1 MSELF
6 LERLSKKSKPQK
18 PKIRE
23 IILEKGQV
31 DVDMTLVDET
41 ESNYNIKALRQKLK
55 KERGLSAPKL
65 FKIAPPP
72 TLQSTPG
79 EAKTY
84 SPSDTDVKKPVKLTK
99 TVKLPGDDAD
109 ESVEKTEKRKRKVAE
124 IEDIK
129 LEMDATLIEV
139 DDEPL
144 GNRLPPKEPS
154 INVKANAYYLNDRE
168 IFINFINS
176 IFKNYGDILKN
187 EDKKDITCES
197 LSKSKSKSFSL
208 MIHQQIVRDYINIYT
223 PYRGLLLYHGLGAGK
238 TCASIGIAEGMKNN
252 NQVYIF
258 TPASLRANYISE
270 LKSCGDPIYKLNQY
284 WEKINTIG
292 NPHLEKALSEI
303 LNIPVAFIRKQ
314 KFAWMVNV
322 NKASNYKTFSPE
334 DQQSINK
341 QIEEMIQKKYR
352 FFNYN
357 GMRNSHLD
365 NLIREASGGMEEEE
379 EPEEEGGESKNKDK
393 PINTTINP
401 FDNKVIIIDEAHN
414 FVSRIVNK
422 LKTKKETLSIR
433 LYNYIM
439 SANNCRVVFLTGTP
453 IINYPNEIAVLFNM
467 LRGYI
472 KTYYF
477 KLDTSKSSGKI
488 NSKKI
493 IDIFKEKNKLA
504 NYIEYSASKTTLVI
518 TRNPFGFINKKKVV
532 KKNKIYAGVAIGDRG
547 QKSDDY
553 FRNFV
558 IRKLRENNI
567 EVIIPQSK
575 IENHKVLPDSL
586 EIFRSMFINPQNGEM
601 KEINLFKKRI
611 LGLTSYFRSAS
622 ESLLPKYDGIPKV
635 FQIDMSPHQLGV
647 YERARAA
654 ERKEEK
660 RNAKK
665 KLQAK
670 EGIYAETTS
679 TYRIFSRAFCNFVFP
694 NKLVKDKSGKE
705 HLLIRPM
712 PKIET
717 NLEDNTKVV
726 VDSKTDEDI
735 LDATS
740 VSDKLDNIDGL
751 YSQEDIDNIEQLQRE
766 QTDSSYKGRIEKA
779 LNLLKL
785 HGDEFLSVSGLK
797 DYAPKFLKLLQTLKD
812 KKHIGLHLIY
822 SQFRTIEGIGIIT
835 LILKQNGFSQF
846 KITNKKGPWQLDM
859 TDDDM
864 SKPSFALYTGTETV
878 EEKEIIRNVFNGDWD
893 KVPSSL
899 SSQLREKN
907 INNNL
912 GEIIKILMI
921 TSSGSEG
928 ITLKNTRYV
937 HIMEPYWHPV
947 RTDQVIGRARRICS
961 HKDLPPELRT
971 VEVFMYLMKFKDSH
985 LKGDPTAE
993 KKEDREALISTSLK
1007 TSMADRSK
1015 INKQIIFTSDQTL
1028 YEISNIKKTTN
1039 DSILRAIKETSIDC
1053 SLHSKSNKNEGLMC
1067 YSFGSPS
1074 VESYSYKPNYGEEE
1088 KDKIQAQN
1096 TKKISWKGRVIK
1108 LGGTK
1113 YVIKSDDPDNKNIG
1127 EIYDYDAYKSGRAI
1141 RIGSTVL
1148 GKKNKIKFVKI

>member
-31 DVDMTLVDET
+31 DVDTTLVDET
-41 ESNYNIKALRQKLK
+41 DSNYNIKALRQKLK
-55 KERGLSAPKL
+55 KERGLSVPKL
-65 FKIAPPP
+65 FKVPPSI
-72 TLQSTPG
+72 QSYPD
-79 EAKTY
+79 ESKT
-84 SPSDTDVKKPVKLTK
+84 SSSSDIKKPVKLSK
-99 TVKLPGDDAD
+99 TIKLPGDEPD
-109 ESVEKTEKRKRKVAE
+109 ESIEKRKKIKRKIVE

-144 GNRLPPKEPS
+144 GNRLPTKEPS
-154 INVKANAYYLNDRE
+154 IRIKANAYYLNDRE

-176 IFKNYGDILKN
+176 TFKDYGDILKN

-197 LSKSKSKSFSL
+197 LFKSKSKSFSL

-284 WEKINTIG
+284 WEKIDTIG

-303 LNIPVAFIRKQ
+303 LNIPVAYIRKN

-322 NKASNYKTFSPE
+322 NKSSNYKTFSPQ
-334 DQQSINK
+334 DQDSINT
-341 QIEEMIQKKYR
+341 QVEQMIQKKYR

-365 NLIREASGGMEEEE
+365 NLIKESSGGIEEDEE
-379 EPEEEGGESKNKDK
+379 DPDEEVGESKNKDK

-422 LKTKKETLSIR
+422 LKTKKKTLAIR
-433 LYNYIM
+433 LYNYIL
-439 SANNCRVVFLTGTP
+439 SADNCRVVFLTGTP
-453 IINYPNEIAVLFNM
+453 IINYPNEIAVMFNM

-477 KLDTSKSSGKI
+477 KLDTSKSTGKI

-493 IDIFKEKNKLA
+493 LDIFKEKNKLA

-518 TRNPFGFINKKKVV
+518 TRNPFGFINKKKLV
-532 KKNKIYAGVAIGDRG
+532 KKNKIYAGVAIGEKG
-547 QKSDDY
+547 QKSDKY
-553 FRNFV
+553 FHNFV
-558 IRKLRENNI
+558 IKKLRENNI
-567 EVIIPQSK
+567 EVVKQQSK
-575 IENHKVLPDSL
+575 IENHKVLPDSM
-586 EIFRSMFINPQNGEM
+586 EIFKNMFINPQNGEM

-635 FQIDMSPHQLGV
+635 YQIDMSPHQVGI

-665 KLQAK
+665 KLKQQ
-670 EGIYAETTS
+670 EGIYADTTS

-694 NKLVKDKSGKE
+694 NKLVIDKTQKE

-717 NLEDNTKVV
+717 NLEDNTKVIINN
-726 VDSKTDEDI
+726 KTDEDI

-740 VSDKLDNIDGL
+740 VSEKLDNIDGL
-751 YSQEDIDNIEQLQRE
+751 YSHEDIDSIGQEQRE
-766 QTDSSYKGRIEKA
+766 QTDSTYKGRIDKA
-779 LNLLKL
+779 LQLLKL
-785 HGDEFLSVSGLK
+785 HGDEFLSVTGLK
-797 DYAPKFLKLLQTLKD
+797 DYSPKFLQLLKNLKD
-812 KKHIGLHLIY
+812 KKHIGLNLIY

-835 LILKQNGFSQF
+835 LILEHNGFSQF
-846 KITNKKGPWQLDM
+846 KITNKKGPWQLNM
-859 TDDDM
+859 TADELA
-864 SKPSFALYTGTETV
+864 KPSFALYTGTETAD
-878 EEKEIIRNVFNGDWD
+878 EKEIIRNVFNGDWD
-893 KVPSSL
+893 KIPSSL

-907 INNNL
+907 VNNNL

-961 HKDLPPELRT
+961 HKDLPIELRT
-971 VEVFMYLMKFKDSH
+971 VEVFIYLMKFKDSH
-985 LKGDPTAE
+985 LKGDPGAE

-1007 TSMADRSK
+1007 TSMGDRSK

-1028 YEISNIKKTTN
+1028 YEISNIKKNTN
-1039 DSILRAIKETSIDC
+1039 DSILTAIKETSIDC
-1053 SLHSKSNKNEGLMC
+1053 ALHSKSNKNEGLMC

-1074 VESYSYKPNYGEEE
+1074 VESYSYKPNFGSEE
-1088 KDKIQAQN
+1088 KDKIQSQN
-1096 TKKISWKGRVIK
+1096 TKKLSWKGRVIK

-1113 YVIKSDDPDNKNIG
+1113 YIIKPDSPENKTIG
-1127 EIYDYDAYKSGRAI
+1127 EIYDYDAYKSGRTI
-1141 RIGSTVL
+1141 RIGTTVL
-1148 GKKNKIKFVKI
+1148 GKNNKIKFVKI